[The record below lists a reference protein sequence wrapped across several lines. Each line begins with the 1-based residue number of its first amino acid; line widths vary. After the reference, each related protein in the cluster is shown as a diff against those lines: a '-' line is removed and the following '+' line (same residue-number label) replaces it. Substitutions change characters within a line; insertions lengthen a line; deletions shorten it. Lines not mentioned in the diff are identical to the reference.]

1 MSKLPLATVVIPAY
15 NVSEYIGECLE
26 SLLSQSYRDM
36 EILVV
41 DDGSTD
47 GTADIV
53 RRYANA
59 DSRITL
65 FCNDNHGVSY
75 SRNYAIERGAGD
87 YLLFVDADDV
97 VSSDFVEALARPLS
111 DGMCEMSAVG
121 IAAFFGG
128 APAFSTGVGH
138 IYNNDEKYRAC
149 LDVCSG
155 FAWNKGFLYY
165 IIRDN
170 NIRFDQSIAQSEDM
184 LFLLDYLGHCSA
196 IAFDDG
202 VKYGYRQRR
211 ESAANYQRS
220 IKWFDAIKVYE
231 AYENRLGANAELRD
245 VVRRVFLP
253 IAYEAV
259 WRYRSCGIDDEALCR
274 RIHSMRASCERA
286 LPACSLPFRLKMY
299 AYRHFMGAEMFRR
312 RLVTR

>member
-1 MSKLPLATVVIPAY
+1 MSTMPLATVAIPAY

-47 GTADIV
+47 DTADIV

-97 VSSDFVEALARPLS
+97 VSSDFVEALVRPLS

-121 IAAFFGG
+121 IASFFGG

-184 LFLLDYLGHCSA
+184 LFLLDYLGHCSS

-245 VVRRVFLP
+245 IVRRVFLP

-259 WRYRSCGIDDEALCR
+259 WRYRNCGIENEALR
-274 RIHSMRASCERA
+274 ERISSMRSSCERA
-286 LPACSLPFRLKMY
+286 LPACPLPFRLKMY

>member
-1 MSKLPLATVVIPAY
+1 MSKMPLATVVIPAY
-15 NVSEYIGECLE
+15 NVSEYIGECIE
-26 SLLSQSYRDM
+26 SLLSQSYQDM

-47 GTADIV
+47 GTADVV
-53 RRYANA
+53 RRYADA

-65 FCNDNHGVSY
+65 FCNENHGVSY

-97 VSSDFVEALARPLS
+97 VSSDFVEVLVSPLS
-111 DGMCEMSAVG
+111 GGMCEMSAVG
-121 IAAFFGG
+121 IAAFSAG
-128 APAFSTGVGH
+128 APAFSSGVDH
-138 IYNNDEKYRAC
+138 IYNNDEKYQVC

-155 FAWNKGFLYY
+155 FACNKGFLYC
-165 IIRDN
+165 IIRDR
-170 NIRFDQSIAQSEDM
+170 NIRFDEDIAQSEDM

-211 ESAANYQRS
+211 DSAANYQRS
-220 IKWFDAIKVYE
+220 MKWFDAIKVYE
-231 AYENRLGANAELRD
+231 AYENRLGANAGLLD
-245 VVRRVFLP
+245 IVRRAFLP

-259 WRYRSCGIDDEALCR
+259 WRYRNCGVDNEALR
-274 RIHSMRASCERA
+274 ERIRSMRASCEKA
-286 LPACSLPFRLKMY
+286 LSTCSLPFRLKMLV
-299 AYRHFMGAEMFRR
+299 YRHFMGAEMFRR